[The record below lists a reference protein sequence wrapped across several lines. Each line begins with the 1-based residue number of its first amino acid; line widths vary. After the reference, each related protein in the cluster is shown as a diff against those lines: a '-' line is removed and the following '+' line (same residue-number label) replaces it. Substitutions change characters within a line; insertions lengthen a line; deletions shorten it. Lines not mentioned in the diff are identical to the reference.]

1 MWAKWYTV
9 GPQVYISTWPGV
21 WVWNSSFLWVAELYN
36 SMIKNLHFL
45 R

>member
-21 WVWNSSFLWVAELYN
+21 WVVNSSFLWVALLYN
-36 SMIKNLHFL
+36 CMIFSSIL
-45 R
+45 